1 MNSIDKELVLSIIYT
16 NNSIL
21 DFIEKNILN
30 WYNITP
36 NQFFILWKI
45 ISWDIKN
52 INWLKSILNISSP
65 ALSQLLNRLEKSGYI
80 KRSFWKSKREIDIKP
95 TNIAIEIYNSIET
108 DFNKTF
114 SEKFSEIKEKDKE
127 IMIKF
132 LEFIKNSL

>member
-52 INWLKSILNISSP
+52 INWLKSILNISPP
-65 ALSQLLNRLEKSGYI
+65 ALSQLLNRLESSWFI
-80 KRSFWKSKREIDIKP
+80 KRSFWKTKREINIKP
-95 TNIAIEIYNSIET
+95 TSKAIELQKNLEEKYIWKIT
-108 DFNKTF
+108 
-114 SEKFSEIKEKDKE
+114 EKFSEIKEKDKE